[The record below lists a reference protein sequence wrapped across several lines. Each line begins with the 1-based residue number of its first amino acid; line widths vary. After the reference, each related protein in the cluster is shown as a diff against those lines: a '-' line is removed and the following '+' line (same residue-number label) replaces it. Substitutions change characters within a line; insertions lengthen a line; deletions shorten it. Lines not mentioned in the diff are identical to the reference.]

1 MMSGSPAHYGRNPPL
16 FKNKTGL
23 GSEDRSGGDAD
34 RIYSHIDAGDQPMR
48 ECPVLIVGGGPVG
61 LTASILLSRLGV
73 PSLLVERHPST
84 SIHPKARGINIRTM
98 EIFRQCGVEDAVR
111 AAGLAQD
118 RVRFI
123 IWAESLAGK
132 ELERRTPARMRPD
145 VARISFVGA
154 ALCAQD
160 DLEPVLRR
168 HAESLEPGTL
178 RFNAELTALEQDAD
192 AVVAGFADGERVRAR
207 WVIAADGA
215 RGRARELLDI
225 PLEGRPFLYR
235 SINVLLRADL
245 TPWVADRP
253 AALYFIEQ
261 PDLRAT
267 FLTIN
272 GVNRWGFLVNNL
284 PATADVASYTPERC
298 AVLVRQ
304 AAGVAD
310 LDVEILG
317 VAPWTAA
324 AQVAARFRHGR
335 VFLAGDAAHHMPPTG
350 GFGLNTGVQDVHN
363 LAWKIA
369 GVFHGW
375 AGPAL
380 LDSYD
385 AERRPFGREITAQ
398 ALANSSA
405 MGRVA
410 AADGSLEV
418 APTVRARPEFLNEI
432 GMIFGAHYQSAAVV
446 PDGTALPAVANPI
459 TDHVPVARP
468 GSRAPHV
475 WLHRNGTRLST
486 IDLFGRGFTLLTSPA
501 GKAWRDDGRAVAAAL
516 RVPLEALTIGAGGDL
531 HDGDDAWAT
540 AYGVDAD
547 GAVLVRPD
555 AHVGWRARSGGGNAG
570 VEIERALRSILG
582 RA

>member
-1 MMSGSPAHYGRNPPL
+1 MLDTA
-16 FKNKTGL
+16 
-23 GSEDRSGGDAD
+23 
-34 RIYSHIDAGDQPMR
+34 
-48 ECPVLIVGGGPVG
+48 VLIVGAGPVG

-73 PSLLVERHPST
+73 PALLVERHPST

-98 EIFRQCGVEDAVR
+98 EIFRQCGVEDDVR
-111 AAGLAQD
+111 AAGLPQD
-118 RVRFI
+118 KVRFI
-123 IWAESLAGK
+123 IWAESLTGR
-132 ELERRTPARMRPD
+132 ELERRTPARMRAD
-145 VARISFVGA
+145 VARISPIGA

-168 HAESLEPGTL
+168 HAESLAPGAL
-178 RFNAELTALEQDAD
+178 RFGAELMGLEQDGEGITATI
-192 AVVAGFADGERVRAR
+192 GDGERVRAR
-207 WVIAADGA
+207 WMIAADGA
-215 RGRARELLDI
+215 RGRVRELLGI
-225 PLEGRPFLYR
+225 ALTGRPFLYR
-235 SINVLLRADL
+235 SVNVLLRADL
-245 TPWVADRP
+245 TPWTAYRP
-253 AALYFIEQ
+253 AALYFVEQ

-272 GVNRWGFLVNNL
+272 GINRWGFLVNNL
-284 PATADVASYTPERC
+284 PASADMASYTPERC
-298 AVLVRQ
+298 AALIRQ
-304 AAGVAD
+304 AAGVSD

-324 AQVAARFRHGR
+324 AQVAERFRGGR

-375 AGPAL
+375 AGAAL

-385 AERRPFGREITAQ
+385 AERRPFGQAITAQ

-410 AADGSLEV
+410 AADGRLEP
-418 APTVRARPEFLNEI
+418 ARPGMRARPEFLNEI
-432 GMIFGAHYQSAAVV
+432 GMIFGAHYESSAVA
-446 PDGTALPAVANPI
+446 PDGTKLPEVANPI

-475 WLHRNGTRLST
+475 WLERDGTRMST
-486 IDLFGRGFTLLTSPA
+486 IDLFGRGFVLLA
-501 GKAWRDDGRAVAAAL
+501 GRDGKAWRDSGRAVAASL
-516 RVPLEALTIGAGGDL
+516 GVPLEAFTVGGGNGVADVDGA
-531 HDGDDAWAT
+531 WPN
-540 AYGVDAD
+540 AYGVEAN

-555 AHVGWRARSGGGNAG
+555 AHVAWRNRSSCDDPGR
-570 VEIERALRSILG
+570 ELERVLRSTLD
-582 RA
+582 RT